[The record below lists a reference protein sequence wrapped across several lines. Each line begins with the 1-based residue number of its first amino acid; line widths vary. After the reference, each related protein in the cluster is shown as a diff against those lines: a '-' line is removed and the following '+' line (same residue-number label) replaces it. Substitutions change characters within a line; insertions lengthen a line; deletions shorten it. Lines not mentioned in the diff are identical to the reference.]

1 MMNKYKCFKLLW
13 LHVRASSFQ
22 YEFGIAFLKEL
33 YLNSKFYG
41 AVL

>member
-1 MMNKYKCFKLLW
+1 MYS
-13 LHVRASSFQ
+13 ASSFQ